1 MSRALNPVRA
11 VLVAVLIC
19 MVGVGVWLNSTYW
32 RGPWSRYSDSA
43 DARRVLVN
51 AFGIANPGYYI
62 DFFGLDPDDFDI
74 DGAGGTIDMLIS
86 PRVPDLR
93 FTPQWYRSATTIHL
107 GADPLAK
114 WVPLNETL
122 TTQALDSIF
131 KLDAVRTERQRRYT
145 SRLLSALNSPVHA
158 TAVVSLKAPASEKD
172 LDSDWGIFDSRVSA
186 IVLSASG
193 TVDKKPVTWSGS
205 ICDTRGFPC
214 SGGRASHVEEFQRWA
229 SSLEEEDAQAL
240 KAFGLDLRDIRRHAL
255 SGLIQGF
262 VITASSED
270 LRKLQDDSRV
280 QWLRVTDVILEY

>member
-1 MSRALNPVRA
+1 MIRTLNLMRVISLA
-11 VLVAVLIC
+11 ILVV
-19 MVGVGVWLNSTYW
+19 MVGVTVWWTYDHW
-32 RGPWSRYSDSA
+32 RGPWSRYSDSV

-51 AFGIANPGYYI
+51 AFSIANPGYYI

-74 DGAGGTIDMLIS
+74 DGTGGTIDMLIS

-107 GADPLAK
+107 GADPSAN

-122 TTQALDSIF
+122 TTQALDDIF

-145 SRLLSALNSPVHA
+145 SRLLGALNSPMHA
-158 TAVVSLKAPASEKD
+158 TAVVSLKAPASEEY
-172 LDSDWGIFDSRVSA
+172 LDSDWKFFDSRVSA
-186 IVLSASG
+186 VVFSAG
-193 TVDKKPVTWSGS
+193 GAAEKKPITWSGD
-205 ICDTRGFPC
+205 ICGTPGFSC
-214 SGGRASHVEEFQRWA
+214 SRGRASHVEEFQRWA

-240 KAFGLDLRDIRRHAL
+240 SAFGLDLRDIRRHAL

-280 QWLRVTDVILEY
+280 QWLSVTDVILEY